1 MSPFNRR
8 LRIKSDKFAALSV
21 ALVPVLYFLPAILKG
36 KVLCPD
42 DGIIFNTP
50 LRVAAAQIVRSGNLP
65 LWNPYLFSGMPLL
78 AAAQGG
84 LLFPPNWFYLLFAPA
99 VATNLMVVSTYVI
112 AALGAYLY
120 ARRVGASVAGA
131 MITSLVWQMSGCLV
145 GQISHINIV
154 QTAAMLPWVLWAL
167 ESFVGGHGFRRG
179 ALLAG
184 LVALQVFAG
193 HQQAF
198 VYSLML
204 VAAYAIVMAVAD
216 PQLRK
221 RYLSSL
227 AFVASGVL
235 LSAVQIVPTFELLR
249 NSPRADATYDFFTSF
264 SMPRRFVLAFFA
276 PYLMGG
282 GDGRLF
288 RAPYVGPPFYPEMVG
303 YAGLLAIMLALVAL
317 LIKPDARTK
326 FWGVAAVV
334 CMLLAFGGYA
344 PLQFYRLIYYVPVL
358 NLFRVPAR
366 HIIEVNFAIAV
377 MAGRGLTIL
386 GAERGKHRVLG
397 RVVLAGA
404 LVFLITC
411 LAVTYF
417 RPADFH
423 LAREAAVSVIHA
435 PELFIPVLIA
445 AISAWAL
452 WLFTRRRRGSGA
464 LLFAILFFDLVLWG
478 HSSGWYTASPMNGGD
493 YWGVPETVQILRS
506 VAPQGAGS
514 YRILTASHR
523 FDPAIAPIAPSVS
536 HSPDWVLWT
545 QPDIYMMHGIQN
557 AAGYDGFG
565 VARYNRL
572 AGQMKVWGEL
582 ENPDLTLRG
591 ASREI
596 DLLNVRYLLSMRAQS
611 GAKDAAPT
619 SALEAAFP
627 TATKNYGGFM
637 FGDSDLDLTNI
648 NASRRLRFVVTPVE
662 ADQVALVT
670 TLSWSE
676 DLPDGTVVARLRL
689 EATDGR
695 TFEFPLQ
702 AGLDTADW
710 AYDRPDIRSRIRHKR
725 PTVATSYQVSDAR
738 YKYEGHTYVSAFA
751 LPERVAISGGEIT
764 VEAQTHAPDLLLN
777 VQRLSLINT
786 RDSKTY
792 PLPREWVSV
801 EDTSTR
807 SQEEAQE
814 GAQSA
819 APDQEVTSNRWR
831 LIRRTRNVDIYQ
843 NLRSLPRAWVAADSR
858 VLDDDAMLQVIRTG
872 RLPDGSRWDPL
883 QVVLVEAGPSNSA
896 DSSAGASSKGSVE
909 VSGYEANRV
918 DLKTVSAEPSI
929 LVLSEN
935 YYSGWRAYLD
945 DQATDALRVDY
956 NLRGVRVPGGQH
968 RVSFVYRP
976 NSLLIGGV
984 VSALTLIALFV
995 ISLSAKAQLLAGSA
1009 SSPALSAKR
1018 ELVPR
1023 SRPVK

>member
-1 MSPFNRR
+1 
-8 LRIKSDKFAALSV
+8 
-21 ALVPVLYFLPAILKG
+21 
-36 KVLCPD
+36 
-42 DGIIFNTP
+42 
-50 LRVAAAQIVRSGNLP
+50 
-65 LWNPYLFSGMPLL
+65 MPLL

-84 LLFPPNWFYLLFAPA
+84 LLFPPNWFYLLFSPA
-99 VATNLMVVSTYVI
+99 LATNLMVVSTYVI

-120 ARRVGASVAGA
+120 ARRVGASLAGA

-167 ESFVGGHGFRRG
+167 ESFVSTQRYKRG

-216 PQLRK
+216 TQLRR

-235 LSAVQIVPTFELLR
+235 LSALQIVPTFELLR
-249 NSPRADATYDFFTSF
+249 NSPRAEATYVFFSSF
-264 SMPRRFVLAFFA
+264 SMPRRFVLAFVA

-288 RAPYVGPPFYPEMVG
+288 RAPYIGPPFYPEMVG
-303 YAGLLAIMLALVAL
+303 YAGVLAIMLALVAL
-317 LIKPDARTK
+317 MIRRDARTK

-334 CMLLAFGGYA
+334 CLALAFGSYA
-344 PLQFYRLIYYVPVL
+344 PLHLYEAIYYVPVL

-377 MAGRGLTIL
+377 LAGRGLTIL

-411 LAVTYF
+411 LAVTCF

-423 LAREAAVSVIHA
+423 LARKAAVTVIRA

-445 AISAWAL
+445 AISAWSL
-452 WLFTRRRRGSGA
+452 WLFARQRRGSTT
-464 LLFAILFFDLVLWG
+464 LLFAVLIFDLVLWG

-493 YWGVPETVQILRS
+493 YWGVPETVQILRN

-514 YRILTASHR
+514 YRILTAPHT
-523 FDPAIAPIAPSVS
+523 FDPAVPPVAPSVS

-565 VARYNRL
+565 FARYNQL

-591 ASREI
+591 GSREI

-611 GAKDAAPT
+611 GAKQTSST

-627 TATKNYGGFM
+627 TASENYGGFM
-637 FGDSDLDLTNI
+637 FADVDLDLTNI
-648 NASRRLRFVVTPVE
+648 SASKRLRFSVTPVE
-662 ADQVALVT
+662 TDHVALLT
-670 TLSWSE
+670 NLSWSE
-676 DLPDGTVVARLRL
+676 DVADDTVVARVRL

-695 TFEFPLQ
+695 NFEFPLQ
-702 AGLDTADW
+702 AGLDTGDW
-710 AYDRPDIRSRIRHKR
+710 AYDRPDIRKRIRHKR
-725 PTVATSYQVSDAR
+725 PVVATSYKVSDAR

-751 LPERVAISGGEIT
+751 LPEKVAISGGEIT
-764 VEAQTHAPDLLLN
+764 LEAQARAPDLLLN
-777 VQRLSLINT
+777 VQRLSLINAS
-786 RDSKTY
+786 DNKTY
-792 PLPREWVSV
+792 PLMREWTSI
-801 EDTSTR
+801 EDTSSKT
-807 SQEEAQE
+807 E
-814 GAQSA
+814 G
-819 APDQEVTSNRWR
+819 PGVTSNRWR
-831 LIRRTRNVDIYQ
+831 LIRRTSHVDIYQ
-843 NLRSLPRAWVAADSR
+843 NMRSLPRAWMAADMR
-858 VLDDDAMLQVIRTG
+858 VLDDDAKLEVIRTG
-872 RLPDGSRWDPL
+872 KFPDGSKWDPL
-883 QVVLVEAGPSNSA
+883 QVVLVETELPDKSPAA
-896 DSSAGASSKGSVE
+896 TAKGTAE
-909 VSGYEANRV
+909 VTRYEANRI
-918 DLKTVSAEPSI
+918 DLKTASTDPSI
-929 LVLSEN
+929 VVLSEN
-935 YYSGWRAYLD
+935 SYPGWRVYVD
-945 DQATDALRVDY
+945 DQASEILRVDY
-956 NLRGVRVPGGQH
+956 NLRGVQVPAGEH
-968 RVSFVYRP
+968 RVSFIYRP
-976 NSLLIGGV
+976 WSVMGGLLVSLLTATV
-984 VSALTLIALFV
+984 LIV
-995 ISLSAKAQLLAGSA
+995 LSVGRKSVNAAHGQT
-1009 SSPALSAKR
+1009 
-1018 ELVPR
+1018 
-1023 SRPVK
+1023 